1 MRAMGWWPFKR
12 KPKVLDEDPHLR
24 GTRIWI
30 QDLREVCERHYDD
43 YELGHQAVRD
53 IRGEWLSA
61 RSNGEV
67 DDALFEGL
75 QLRAERL
82 LESEGEQW
90 LAWLDDEDF
99 WNPGWREDSEE
110 E

>member
-1 MRAMGWWPFKR
+1 MRAMGWWPFRR

-30 QDLREVCERHYDD
+30 QDLREVGESHFDD
-43 YELGHQAVRD
+43 HELGHQAVRD

-75 QLRAERL
+75 QRRAERL
-82 LESEGEQW
+82 LESEGKQW
-90 LAWLDDEDF
+90 LSWLDDEDF

>member
-30 QDLREVCERHYDD
+30 QDLREACERHYDD